1 MATNYKNDGVEV
13 LDNVIDTFPRSSV
26 QHGTMTTTADSVT
39 VHGTGTKF
47 TTEIKVGD
55 WLSNL
60 ATFEVRKVRNI
71 ASDTVLTI
79 DRPFSTVL
87 SAVQVRTIDYKT
99 MVQEVY
105 AVIKNGDSDATV
117 DGKIMTNGV
126 PYLWSRKDSL
136 QTSTPN
142 FVDPITF
149 DAQNTRINITYVK

>member
-1 MATNYKNDGVEV
+1 MINYKNDGVEV

-39 VHGTGTKF
+39 VHGTGTFF

-60 ATFEVRKVRNI
+60 ATYEVRKVKNI

-87 SAVQVRTIDYKT
+87 SNVAVRTIDYKL
-99 MVQEVY
+99 MVQEVF
-105 AVIKNGDSDATV
+105 AAIKNGDGDGSV

-126 PYLWSRKDSL
+126 PYLWSRKETR
-136 QTSTPN
+136 QTATPN
-142 FVDPITF
+142 FVDPLTF
-149 DAQNTRINITYVK
+149 DAINTRINITYVK